1 MNWYKMLDTLQT
13 VKKFKQITSFVTVL
27 ASGISMLGTL
37 IMAPFSSFGYEVEGV
52 RLRAGGRTYFGTDDT
67 WRLQGYTAYGF
78 KDNKFKYGLSGK
90 WMVDRKRIILS
101 AGNRRDVEQIGRV

>member
-1 MNWYKMLDTLQT
+1 
-13 VKKFKQITSFVTVL
+13 
-27 ASGISMLGTL
+27 MLGTL
-37 IMAPFSSFGYEVEGV
+37 IMALFFQFGYNEVEGV

-90 WMVDRKRIILS
+90 WMVDRKIELFCQL
-101 AGNRRDVEQIGRV
+101 EIGET